1 MCNKKFFIYDHQF
14 SIDFKKQLLQQMKLF
29 NAAASLGALCAI
41 SEAVS
46 IRSQQSTT
54 NFDFEAL
61 NQRLEN
67 LKELNS
73 NLVHRVPA
81 HKQELVAQRL

>member
-1 MCNKKFFIYDHQF
+1 
-14 SIDFKKQLLQQMKLF
+14 MKVF
-29 NAAASLGALCAI
+29 NAAASLGALLAV

-46 IRSQQSTT
+46 IRSQLSTD

-61 NQRLEN
+61 NQRIGN